1 MPLTGSAE
9 RLCSIQ
15 AGECGEVDKMSTRG
29 LLVRK
34 EALKG
39 MVDDL
44 GDSQGV
50 QVRLASDRLDP
61 AVLDG

>member
-1 MPLTGSAE
+1 
-9 RLCSIQ
+9 
-15 AGECGEVDKMSTRG
+15 MSTRG